1 MQTAISTISVM
12 PSNKAELRTFTA
24 KVKQEILSG
33 SNDVLKVAGMLKA
46 MEELI
51 KELRADKEI
60 KEAIE
65 SEAEKYNEKTIDF
78 ANFKLTKSQR
88 ATYDYTVCGDD
99 VYNTMIG
106 DFERMKQSIKARES
120 MLLTGFDPS
129 TGEAFLPPKKES
141 VTVIAVSLK

>member
-88 ATYDYTVCGDD
+88 PTYDYTVCGDD

-141 VTVIAVSLK
+141 VSVISVSLK